1 MGKVKSIFTM
11 ATLHLIKVLLDFSSR
26 VLPVFIIA
34 IALLKLAKVFEL
46 DWRLV
51 IAVLVLEVI
60 LIIITIVFYSLF
72 FKNTKSANQN
82 NTNSSENNTNVIEKP
97 KKLPVLNIAAVFF
110 IFLGIIFIIL
120 KLFKAVTWSW
130 VWVLSPLW
138 LSTALTISILIICVI
153 VSIISAVSKKN
164 KENDNK
170 GNNSE
175 AASNIENKDN
185 SAENNSSNENNSNN
199 SDGGTN
205 TNSNNQ

>member
-34 IALLKLAKVFEL
+34 ITLLKLTKVFEL
-46 DWRLV
+46 DWRLI

-60 LIIITIVFYSLF
+60 LIIVTIVFYSLF
-72 FKNTKSANQN
+72 FIKFGTVNEENA
-82 NTNSSENNTNVIEKP
+82 NSSVIEQP
-97 KKLPVLNIAAVFF
+97 KKLPILNIVVVFF
-110 IFLGIIFIIL
+110 AFLGIIFIIL

-153 VSIISAVSKKN
+153 VSIVSAVSKKN
-164 KENDNK
+164 KENNTNSDTNEDNT
-170 GNNSE
+170 NNSE
-175 AASNIENKDN
+175 NINNIESSNPNNSESAAVTKENKDDN
-185 SAENNSSNENNSNN
+185 
-199 SDGGTN
+199 DK
-205 TNSNNQ
+205 Q

>member
-11 ATLHLIKVLLDFSSR
+11 ATLHLIKVLLDFSSK

-34 IALLKLAKVFEL
+34 ITLLKLAKVFEL
-46 DWRLV
+46 DWRLI

-60 LIIITIVFYSLF
+60 LIIMTIVFYSLF
-72 FKNTKSANQN
+72 FKKDNTSSQANN
-82 NTNSSENNTNVIEKP
+82 GNANVIEKQ

-130 VWVLSPLW
+130 AWVLSPLW
-138 LSTALTISILIICVI
+138 LSTALTISILIICII

-164 KENDNK
+164 KQKSIDVEA
-170 GNNSE
+170 NNSAE
-175 AASNIENKDN
+175 SSNIENPSDN
-185 SAENNSSNENNSNN
+185 AEKTSTNETETKTENNN
-199 SDGGTN
+199 
-205 TNSNNQ
+205 

>member
-11 ATLHLIKVLLDFSSR
+11 ATLHLIKVLLDFSSK

-34 IALLKLAKVFEL
+34 ITLLKLAKVFEL
-46 DWRLV
+46 DWRLI

-60 LIIITIVFYSLF
+60 LIIMTIVFYSLF
-72 FKNTKSANQN
+72 FKKDNTSSQANN
-82 NTNSSENNTNVIEKP
+82 GNANVIEKQ

>member
-34 IALLKLAKVFEL
+34 ITLLKLTKVFEL
-46 DWRLV
+46 DWRLI

-60 LIIITIVFYSLF
+60 LIIVAIVFYSLF
-72 FKNTKSANQN
+72 FKKDGTVNDENA
-82 NTNSSENNTNVIEKP
+82 NSSVIEQP
-97 KKLPVLNIAAVFF
+97 KKLPILNIAVVFF
-110 IFLGIIFIIL
+110 AFLGIIFIIL

-153 VSIISAVSKKN
+153 VSIVSAVSKKN
-164 KENDNK
+164 KENNTNSDTNEDNT
-170 GNNSE
+170 NNSE
-175 AASNIENKDN
+175 NINNIESSNPNNSESAAVTKENKDDN
-185 SAENNSSNENNSNN
+185 
-199 SDGGTN
+199 DK
-205 TNSNNQ
+205 Q

>member
-34 IALLKLAKVFEL
+34 ITLLKLTKVFEL
-46 DWRLV
+46 DWRLI

-60 LIIITIVFYSLF
+60 LIIVTIVFYSLF
-72 FKNTKSANQN
+72 FKKDGTVNKDE
-82 NTNSSENNTNVIEKP
+82 NTNSSVIEQP
-97 KKLPVLNIAAVFF
+97 KKLPILNIAVVFF
-110 IFLGIIFIIL
+110 AFLGIIFIIL

-153 VSIISAVSKKN
+153 VSIVSAVSKKN
-164 KENDNK
+164 KENNTNSDTNEDNT
-170 GNNSE
+170 NNSE
-175 AASNIENKDN
+175 NINNIESSNPNNSESAAVTKENKDDN
-185 SAENNSSNENNSNN
+185 
-199 SDGGTN
+199 DK
-205 TNSNNQ
+205 Q

>member
-11 ATLHLIKVLLDFSSR
+11 ATLHLIKVLLDFSSK

-34 IALLKLAKVFEL
+34 ITLLKLAKVFEL
-46 DWRLV
+46 DWRLI

-60 LIIITIVFYSLF
+60 LIIMTIVFYSLF
-72 FKNTKSANQN
+72 FKKDNTSSQANN
-82 NTNSSENNTNVIEKP
+82 GNANVIEKQ

-153 VSIISAVSKKN
+153 VSIVSAVSKKN
-164 KENDNK
+164 KENNTNSDTNEDNT
-170 GNNSE
+170 NNSE
-175 AASNIENKDN
+175 NINNIESSNPNNSESAAVTKENKDDN
-185 SAENNSSNENNSNN
+185 
-199 SDGGTN
+199 DK
-205 TNSNNQ
+205 Q